1 MFEQRQRSMAIF
13 PNGMSPGHQH
23 DYMFWATTFNGDI
36 PNGTSLPWSPCVC
49 FAKRQF
55 NVDISEWNI
64 SSVDRFHVLRGDGF
78 WANVVLE
85 LDDWSQKMTC
95 SSVHL
100 VVWIRNASALLQP
113 YILGASSR
121 LPRYYCAQKESPDP
135 DAYDNNEIEIR
146 LIVPHL
152 HPILHA
158 MPYRNGFQESLG
170 RIRSSICIEG
180 NDPSRS
186 SCLIWFK

>member
-1 MFEQRQRSMAIF
+1 VF
-13 PNGMSPGHQH
+13 NGDISKWDVSSVTNMS
-23 DYMFWATTFNGDI
+23 YMFWATAFNGDI
-36 PNGTSLPWSPCVC
+36 PNGTSLPWSPWYVSRSDSSMLI
-49 FAKRQF
+49 FP
-55 NVDISEWNI
+55 NGISLL
-64 SSVDRFHVLRGDGF
+64 STVLHVLRGDDF
-78 WANVVLE
+78 EQNVVLE

-121 LPRYYCAQKESPDP
+121 LPRYCAQKRKPWSWCLWQQWDR
-135 DAYDNNEIEIR
+135 IR